1 MNILDK
7 IKGRTN
13 IDIDI
18 DIFVER
24 LKKDFSIDTIADKE
38 KKELAN
44 EEMLNSIYEVL
55 ILILDKINQDKVPVG
70 LYTTWLEMVRD
81 YWYLNKYDKK
91 YVSNIDAEGNQSS
104 NIRVKSIQV
113 GDTTTTFADTS
124 SQIDING
131 TTYDTG
137 TIDFDE
143 DMLIE
148 KYKKRLYKHRKMR
161 W

>member
-7 IKGRTN
+7 IKSMTN
-13 IDIDI
+13 IDV

-24 LKKDFSIDTIADKE
+24 LKKDFNIDKIEDEE
-38 KKELAN
+38 KKETAN
-44 EEMLNSIYEVL
+44 TEMLNAIYEVL
-55 ILILDKINQDKVPVG
+55 ILILDTIHQNKVPVG

-81 YWYLNKYDKK
+81 YWYLNQYDKK
-91 YVSNIDAEGNQSS
+91 YVSNIDIEENEKS

-131 TTYDTG
+131 TTYNTG
-137 TIDFDE
+137 TVDFNE
-143 DMLIE
+143 DMLLE

>member
-13 IDIDI
+13 IDM

-24 LKKDFSIDTIADKE
+24 LKKDFSIDTIKDE
-38 KKELAN
+38 GKKETAN

-55 ILILDKINQDKVPVG
+55 ILILDTIHQSKVPVG

-91 YVSNIDAEGNQSS
+91 YVSNIDTTENGSS

-131 TTYDTG
+131 TTYNTG
-137 TIDFDE
+137 TVDFSE

>member
-13 IDIDI
+13 IDM

-24 LKKDFSIDTIADKE
+24 LKKDFSIDTIEDE
-38 KKELAN
+38 GKKKVAN

-55 ILILDKINQDKVPVG
+55 ILILDTIHQSKVPVG

-91 YVSNIDAEGNQSS
+91 YVSNIDATENGSS

-131 TTYDTG
+131 TTYNTG
-137 TIDFDE
+137 TVDFSE

>member
-13 IDIDI
+13 IDM

-24 LKKDFSIDTIADKE
+24 LKKDFSIDTIEDE
-38 KKELAN
+38 GKKEVAN

-55 ILILDKINQDKVPVG
+55 ILILDTIHQSKVPVG

-91 YVSNIDAEGNQSS
+91 YVSNIDATENGST

-131 TTYDTG
+131 TTYNTG
-137 TIDFDE
+137 TVDFSE

>member
-7 IKGRTN
+7 IKGRTK
-13 IDIDI
+13 IDV

-24 LKKDFSIDTIADKE
+24 LKKDFSIDTIANEE

-55 ILILDKINQDKVPVG
+55 ILILDVTHQRKVPEG
-70 LYTTWLEMVRD
+70 LYTTWIKMVKD
-81 YWYLNKYDKK
+81 YWYLNKYDKLFINNTDINSDAN
-91 YVSNIDAEGNQSS
+91 SNMKI
-104 NIRVKSIQV
+104 KSVQI

-131 TTYDTG
+131 TMYNTG
-137 TIDFDE
+137 TVDFDE
-143 DMLIE
+143 DILVE
-148 KYKKRLYKHRKMR
+148 KYKKDLYRHRKMR

>member
-1 MNILDK
+1 MSILDK

-13 IDIDI
+13 IDV

-24 LKKDFSIDTIADKE
+24 LKKDFNIDKIENEE
-38 KKELAN
+38 KKEIAN
-44 EEMLNSIYEVL
+44 EEILNSIYEVL
-55 ILILDKINQDKVPVG
+55 ILILDTINQNKIPVG
-70 LYTTWLEMVRD
+70 LYTTWLEMVKD

-91 YVSNIDAEGNQSS
+91 YVSNIDTDESKNS

-131 TTYDTG
+131 TTYNTG
-137 TIDFDE
+137 TVDFDE

>member
-1 MNILDK
+1 MSILDK
-7 IKGRTN
+7 IKGRAN
-13 IDIDI
+13 IDV

-24 LKKDFSIDTIADKE
+24 LKNDLNINTIEKKE
-38 KKELAN
+38 KKEKAN

-55 ILILDKINQDKVPVG
+55 ILILDTTHQDKVPAG

-91 YVSNIDAEGNQSS
+91 YVSNIDAEGS
-104 NIRVKSIQV
+104 NNSNVRVKSIQV

-124 SQIDING
+124 SV
-131 TTYDTG
+131 TV
-137 TIDFDE
+137 DFDE

-148 KYKKRLYKHRKMR
+148 KYKQRLYKHRKMR

>member
-13 IDIDI
+13 IDV

-24 LKKDFSIDTIADKE
+24 LKKDFNIDKIENEEKREIAND
-38 KKELAN
+38 
-44 EEMLNSIYEVL
+44 EMLNSIYEVL
-55 ILILDKINQDKVPVG
+55 ILILDTIHQDKVPVG

-91 YVSNIDAEGNQSS
+91 YVSNIDAEESKNS
-104 NIRVKSIQV
+104 NIKVKSIQV

-131 TTYDTG
+131 TTYNTG
-137 TIDFDE
+137 TVDFDE
-143 DMLIE
+143 DILVE
-148 KYKKRLYKHRKMR
+148 KYKKALYENRRMR

>member
-7 IKGRTN
+7 IKGRTK
-13 IDIDI
+13 IDV

-24 LKKDFSIDTIADKE
+24 LKKDFNIDKIENEE
-38 KKELAN
+38 KKEIAN

-55 ILILDKINQDKVPVG
+55 ILILDKIHQSKVPVG
-70 LYTTWLEMVRD
+70 LYTTCLQMVRD

-91 YVSNIDAEGNQSS
+91 YVSNIDAEENGNS

-131 TTYDTG
+131 TTYNTG
-137 TIDFDE
+137 TVDFDE
-143 DMLIE
+143 DMFIE
-148 KYKKRLYKHRKMR
+148 KYKKRLYEHRKMR

>member
-13 IDIDI
+13 IDI

-137 TIDFDE
+137 TIDFD
-143 DMLIE
+143 

>member
-13 IDIDI
+13 IDM

-24 LKKDFSIDTIADKE
+24 LKKDFSIDTIEDEGKRE
-38 KKELAN
+38 VAN

-55 ILILDKINQDKVPVG
+55 ILILDTIHQSKVPVG

-91 YVSNIDAEGNQSS
+91 YVSNIDATENGTS

-131 TTYDTG
+131 TTYNTG
-137 TIDFDE
+137 TVDFSE

>member
-13 IDIDI
+13 IDM

-24 LKKDFSIDTIADKE
+24 LKKDFSIDTIKDEE
-38 KKELAN
+38 KKETAN

-55 ILILDKINQDKVPVG
+55 ILILDTIHQSKVPVG

-91 YVSNIDAEGNQSS
+91 YVSNIDTTENGSS

-131 TTYDTG
+131 TTYNTG
-137 TIDFDE
+137 TVDFSE